1 MNPIFLITPFVLSF
15 LGSFLLKTEKEISRI
30 NLFFSCLGGGA
41 LLFYTLPFIFHFK
54 EKQISHWWMLDGFS
68 ALIIFLVAFV
78 YIATTIVSVRYIGHE
93 YKEKIIG
100 IRQYKLYFGLF
111 QMFVLCMVLTLITN
125 NSLVLW
131 LAIEGTTLFST
142 FLVGLYRKKTSIE
155 AAWKYMILCSTGI
168 SLGLVGILLL
178 SYGAHEAGV
187 ALENIFSIHSLMENA
202 HLIPDNIIKLSFI
215 FLFIGFGT
223 KVGLAPMHNWLPD
236 AHSKAPSPISAIFSA
251 ILLNIALY
259 AILRFKFIADS
270 AFSDSSWTN
279 NLFLIFGFFSVILS
293 ALMMLIQTNY
303 KRMLAYSSIE
313 HMGLILFSLGL
324 SPIGAMAAVIHIIGH
339 TFIKSSLF
347 FGAGEILIGWKTTK
361 VEKIKNMLIK
371 AKYTSVLFIAAILMI
386 IAIPSSALF
395 VSEYGMFS
403 QTMMLYP
410 ITAIILFIALGIIA
424 YAMLALTIN
433 MIFAKDGDGK
443 VELSQIHGVTNST
456 SIQGS
461 DEARPASAQGYGEA
475 RERWNITHTIMLVEL
490 IIMVG
495 LAFWFTT
502 NQGMS
507 VINDIVKDFLF
518 IK

>member
-1 MNPIFLITPFVLSF
+1 MNPIFIVIPFFLAF
-15 LGSFLLKTEKEISRI
+15 LGSLFLKTEEQVKKI
-30 NLFFSCLGGGA
+30 NLLISCLGGGA
-41 LLFYTLPFIFHFK
+41 LIFYVVPFIFHIQEK
-54 EKQISHWWMLDGFS
+54 EISHWWLIDSFS
-68 ALIIFLVAFV
+68 ALLIFLVAFV
-78 YIATTIVSVRYIGHE
+78 YVAATIISTRYIGHE
-93 YKEKIIG
+93 YKEKIITLH
-100 IRQYKLYFGLF
+100 QYKLYFALF
-111 QMFVLCMVLTLITN
+111 QMFVLCMILTLMTN
-125 NSLVLW
+125 NSLLLW
-131 LAIEGTTLFST
+131 LALEGTTLFST

-187 ALENIFSIHSLMENA
+187 AGENIFSIYALMENA
-202 HLIPDNIIKLSFI
+202 QAIPHNIIKLAFV

-251 ILLNIALY
+251 ILLNVALY
-259 AILRFKFIADS
+259 AILRFKFITDS
-270 AFSDSSWTN
+270 AFLDPSWTN

-293 ALMMLIQTNY
+293 ALMMLIQSNY

-324 SPIGAMAAVIHIIGH
+324 SSLGAAAAVMHIIGH
-339 TFIKSSLF
+339 TFIKSALF
-347 FGAGEILIGWKTTK
+347 FGAGEILIGWKSTK
-361 VEKIKNMLIK
+361 VEKIKNMLTR
-371 AKYTSVLFIAAILMI
+371 AKYTSILFILAILSI
-386 IAIPSSALF
+386 IAIPPSALF
-395 VSEYGMFS
+395 MSEYGMFS
-403 QTMMLYP
+403 QAIALYP
-410 ITAIILFIALGIIA
+410 ALAIILFVALGVIA

-433 MIFAKDGDGK
+433 MIFAKEESVLENK
-443 VELSQIHGVTNST
+443 N
-456 SIQGS
+456 
-461 DEARPASAQGYGEA
+461 
-475 RERWNITHTIMLVEL
+475 ERWNVTHTIMVIEL

-502 NQGMS
+502 NQGVG